1 MNATDNGREA
11 RSRAAR
17 RLRKL
22 TIGTAALGVAATGG
36 FGWLAAVTYSG
47 ATTSVTT
54 AAITM
59 PAATSAATG
68 ATSST
73 TSGTTTAAVPS
84 VTAAQ
89 GIAHASTGGS

>member
-22 TIGTAALGVAATGG
+22 TIGTAALGMAATGG

-47 ATTSVTT
+47 STTAATAAFTVPSTASTTVGATTS
-54 AAITM
+54 
-59 PAATSAATG
+59 G
-68 ATSST
+68 A
-73 TSGTTTAAVPS
+73 SGTTTTVPT

-89 GIAHASTGGS
+89 GNAHASTGGS

>member
-47 ATTSVTT
+47 STT
-54 AAITM
+54 AA
-59 PAATSAATG
+59 
-68 ATSST
+68 
-73 TSGTTTAAVPS
+73 TAAFTVPS
-84 VTAAQ
+84 TPP
-89 GIAHASTGGS
+89 GGRHDIRGVGHDGHRADRGRRAGQRPCIHRRLLR